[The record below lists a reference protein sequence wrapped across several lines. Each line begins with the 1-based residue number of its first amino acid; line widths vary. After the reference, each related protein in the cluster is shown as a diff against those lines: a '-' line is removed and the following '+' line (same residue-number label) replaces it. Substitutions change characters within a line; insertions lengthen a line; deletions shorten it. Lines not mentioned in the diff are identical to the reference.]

1 MRYVLT
7 LLIIFL
13 ILGII
18 FKFLGFVLLFILKFW
33 FIALPLAAYFYFSR
47 GSRVKVVKE
56 DPAQKLDPNNEV
68 KLKKDAEVK
77 DEQ

>member
-1 MRYVLT
+1 MRYLLT

-18 FKFLGFVLLFILKFW
+18 FKFLGFVLLFILRFW
-33 FIALPLAAYFYFSR
+33 YIALPLVAYLYFSR

-56 DPAQKLDPNNEV
+56 NREEKLDPNKEV
-68 KLKKDAEVK
+68 KLDKEPEVE
-77 DEQ
+77 DE